1 MRLDIGGVG
10 QSAMSQVPYGD
21 WQDLS
26 ALLTFLGI
34 AKCFLL
40 GFSFGGVI
48 ALDFTLAYPER
59 VAALVLVGTAVNGAS
74 LDPMLTEEEILAF
87 RQQRQAYSKAK
98 NRPAIPAPG
107 AGPPYHP

>member
-59 VAALVLVGTAVNGAS
+59 VAALVLVGTAGNGAA
-74 LDPMLTEEEILAF
+74 LDQMVTEEEILAF
-87 RQQRQAYSKAK
+87 RQKGQAHQEDT
-98 NRPAIPAPG
+98 NTRDHPACVG
-107 AGPPYHP
+107 AISD